1 MACMV
6 TGLFCS
12 MHQLEI
18 SPECHDGLHGHRRNH
33 STNLIAKEM
42 MLHKRSHMSVIFLL
56 LRVQMHADWLK
67 QPAVPEGRPADA
79 ATPAGPAVWPRSAV
93 PTEQH
98 SSCRASARAACTVPQ
113 GYTATYSK
121 ACQWRCGV
129 RVIAL
134 ISRESGLQRP
144 QSVVQDS
151 STEQESH
158 VESLTNRLPFLKRR
172 GKCPGQTM
180 IPSVSS
186 SFTARSAGP
195 ARCNSMTHF

>member
-1 MACMV
+1 MSRRSSWTPPQSFYQSHRKGDDAAQ
-6 TGLFCS
+6 T
-12 MHQLEI
+12 I
-18 SPECHDGLHGHRRNH
+18 SYECH
-33 STNLIAKEM
+33 
-42 MLHKRSHMSVIFLL
+42 FLL
-56 LRVQMHADWLK
+56 LRAQMHADWLK

-186 SFTARSAGP
+186 SFSARSAGP
-195 ARCNSMTHF
+195 ARRNSMTHF